1 MRGTVWGQSLIR
13 ANRTFAF
20 TAIPALLI
28 LVLGGLLL
36 RATVDTERERQ
47 GDVEHTY
54 KVIDSLRGLR
64 YSMRLAESATRG
76 FIIEEKPEFL
86 GEYPGAIKRAY
97 KSLGDFASLTR
108 DNPHQQAR
116 AAELRGLIARRIVI
130 FEGGIAAGKAH
141 KFPTD
146 ALPHLGVPVMAR
158 IDAVIV
164 AAIAEETA
172 LLNQRSAALR
182 QSAWLTGLAL
192 VLAIL
197 GAMALMVG
205 ASVLLARSN
214 AALARTEAERA
225 HQAAILQATLDS
237 IRDGLAV
244 FESDGTLAVWNAA
257 FFELLDFPL
266 ALARAGTPLAEFR
279 AIDSTRDQPVLPE
292 QDTLPASDTRYVRVA
307 VGVRQLDVYRALVP
321 NDGFLVAA
329 SDVTQRVNSENALRQ
344 AQKMEAV
351 GNLTGGVAHDFNNLL
366 QIVSANLDLIAAGLK
381 GNAEAAGRLHNAIAA
396 VDRGARLTAQ
406 LLAFARKQAL
416 DPRSTNLGR
425 LVQDMTELLR
435 RTLGEH
441 VEVEASV
448 AGGLWNTLV
457 DPTQVE
463 NAILNLA
470 INARD
475 AMVQGGKLTV
485 EIANAFLDDDYAA
498 QHADVTP
505 GQYVMIAVSDT
516 GHGMPPDVVA
526 RVFDPFFTTK
536 PEGRGT
542 GLGLS
547 QVYGFVKQSGGH
559 IKIYSEVGHG
569 TTVKLYL
576 PRTKK
581 PQEMLA
587 PVSTQPIAGGFE
599 TILVA
604 EDDEGVRAAVVDML
618 SELGY
623 HVLKADNAEQA
634 LAVLASGVTVDLLFT
649 DVVMPGPISTRE
661 LARRAQEMHPDMLVL
676 YTSGYT
682 QNAIVHNGR
691 LDEDVFLLSKP
702 YRKDD
707 LARKLRSLLSAPKS
721 KPEPARKPEEAK
733 PSEPMTAPQTL
744 PKLLIVEDEVLIRMS
759 TVDMAESLGFAVAEA
774 GNGPE
779 ALEILG
785 ADPDIA
791 ILLTDLGLP
800 GMNGRELVAAARKL
814 RPDLKVI
821 IASGYSSGDEAP
833 ADPTVA
839 YLPKP
844 FDMTQ
849 LERVL
854 REAT

>member
-1 MRGTVWGQSLIR
+1 
-13 ANRTFAF
+13 
-20 TAIPALLI
+20 
-28 LVLGGLLL
+28 
-36 RATVDTERERQ
+36 
-47 GDVEHTY
+47 
-54 KVIDSLRGLR
+54 
-64 YSMRLAESATRG
+64 
-76 FIIEEKPEFL
+76 
-86 GEYPGAIKRAY
+86 
-97 KSLGDFASLTR
+97 
-108 DNPHQQAR
+108 
-116 AAELRGLIARRIVI
+116 
-130 FEGGIAAGKAH
+130 
-141 KFPTD
+141 
-146 ALPHLGVPVMAR
+146 MAR

-321 NDGFLVAA
+321 NDVLVAA

-721 KPEPARKPEEAK
+721 KARARQE
-733 PSEPMTAPQTL
+733 TRRGQNL
-744 PKLLIVEDEVLIRMS
+744 PNR
-759 TVDMAESLGFAVAEA
+759 
-774 GNGPE
+774 
-779 ALEILG
+779 
-785 ADPDIA
+785 
-791 ILLTDLGLP
+791 
-800 GMNGRELVAAARKL
+800 
-814 RPDLKVI
+814 
-821 IASGYSSGDEAP
+821 
-833 ADPTVA
+833 
-839 YLPKP
+839 
-844 FDMTQ
+844 
-849 LERVL
+849 
-854 REAT
+854 